1 MVLEI
6 ILSIL
11 CMICIYVSWNLFRKV
26 EELENANEEYS
37 EWTDSINYKINN
49 ILNTIRDLDSKKM
62 FEDDDDVGSIYKQVS
77 DTVKTLEE
85 FINEK

>member
-11 CMICIYVSWNLFRKV
+11 CMICIYVSLNLFRKV

-49 ILNTIRDLDSKKM
+49 ILNTIRELDSKKM

>member
-49 ILNTIRDLDSKKM
+49 ILNTIRELDSKKM

>member
-49 ILNTIRDLDSKKM
+49 ILNTIRELDSKKM

-77 DTVKTLEE
+77 DPVKTLEE